1 MHIIRTFTTHK
12 STLMHIHSQHTHTIK
27 LKTHHHDNND
37 RPSPI
42 PPSPSPNDS
51 SSRDPLQTVF
61 VVLAVC
67 VGIAFI
73 GVMVFAVLREKS
85 RRKSNLLRGSSV
97 PRANRTHG
105 GGLVRVADEGCDE
118 RVITMETDEEGIS
131 SRAVSDFAKL
141 FSGEN
146 NTEVKS
152 IRNRTRSG
160 SGSNN
165 KRRPLLSQ
173 E

>member
-1 MHIIRTFTTHK
+1 
-12 STLMHIHSQHTHTIK
+12 
-27 LKTHHHDNND
+27 
-37 RPSPI
+37 
-42 PPSPSPNDS
+42 
-51 SSRDPLQTVF
+51 
-61 VVLAVC
+61 

-105 GGLVRVADEGCDE
+105 GGLVRVADEDCDE
-118 RVITMETDEEGIS
+118 SVITMETDEELS
-131 SRAVSDFAKL
+131 SHAVSDFAKL
-141 FSGEN
+141 FSGES

-160 SGSNN
+160 SGSNS